1 VFVASTGL
9 LDVDYRIVVAC
20 RDGRVYTVK
29 NDELST
35 VVIELETQPCG
46 LIRTAKQIHV
56 ACMNRV
62 IHCYHAKGKKAYS
75 LYLPA
80 EITCMESMEVTRTR
94 AVRCL
99 LVALAN
105 NELRVYNEKH
115 VVSKFDMMEPVRGLR
130 FGRMGREDNTLILC
144 TRGGNLQVKIMPRLA
159 NLEAVS
165 QNGPPPEQDIP
176 LAVPKKTKLYVE
188 QTQREREQAVDM
200 HQAFQRDLL
209 KLRLNTAR
217 AYVKILK
224 DGQSPVNESRQ
235 GVTVRLQAT
244 VQGLGP
250 LFKIRVHVVNTGT
263 EPVYDVPIAIVPSK
277 PEMYE
282 LEEYIMQCPALLP
295 GLPYIDAVKCRQVD
309 PTSGAS
315 EIRVIV
321 CTKTSPVP
329 LITGLIKMPLS
340 EFMD

>member
-1 VFVASTGL
+1 MCCQVP
-9 LDVDYRIVVAC
+9 
-20 RDGRVYTVK
+20 
-29 NDELST
+29 LS
-35 VVIELETQPCG
+35 I
-46 LIRTAKQIHV
+46 
-56 ACMNRV
+56 
-62 IHCYHAKGKKAYS
+62 
-75 LYLPA
+75 
-80 EITCMESMEVTRTR
+80 
-94 AVRCL
+94 
-99 LVALAN
+99 
-105 NELRVYNEKH
+105 
-115 VVSKFDMMEPVRGLR
+115 
-130 FGRMGREDNTLILC
+130 
-144 TRGGNLQVKIMPRLA
+144 
-159 NLEAVS
+159 
-165 QNGPPPEQDIP
+165 
-176 LAVPKKTKLYVE
+176 PKKTKLYVE

-235 GVTVRLQAT
+235 GVTVRLQAS

>member
-1 VFVASTGL
+1 
-9 LDVDYRIVVAC
+9 
-20 RDGRVYTVK
+20 
-29 NDELST
+29 
-35 VVIELETQPCG
+35 
-46 LIRTAKQIHV
+46 
-56 ACMNRV
+56 
-62 IHCYHAKGKKAYS
+62 
-75 LYLPA
+75 
-80 EITCMESMEVTRTR
+80 
-94 AVRCL
+94 
-99 LVALAN
+99 
-105 NELRVYNEKH
+105 
-115 VVSKFDMMEPVRGLR
+115 
-130 FGRMGREDNTLILC
+130 
-144 TRGGNLQVKIMPRLA
+144 
-159 NLEAVS
+159 
-165 QNGPPPEQDIP
+165 
-176 LAVPKKTKLYVE
+176 
-188 QTQREREQAVDM
+188 M

-235 GVTVRLQAT
+235 GVTVRLQAS